1 MSSFPVTIITI
12 SLFVLSSNDV
22 SILNV
27 DDTARNN
34 ELLSLS

>member
-12 SLFVLSSNDV
+12 SLSVLSSNDV
-22 SILNV
+22 SILKV

>member
-12 SLFVLSSNDV
+12 ALFVLSSNDV

-34 ELLSLS
+34 GLLSLS